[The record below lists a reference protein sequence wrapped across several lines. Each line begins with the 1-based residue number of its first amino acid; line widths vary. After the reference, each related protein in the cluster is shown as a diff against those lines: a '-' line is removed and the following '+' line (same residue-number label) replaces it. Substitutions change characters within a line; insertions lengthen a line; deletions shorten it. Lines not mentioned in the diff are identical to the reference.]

1 MNTELFKLVGEAAY
15 GSSWQSSIQRDLGLK
30 HRQRITQWLDGVRP
44 IPNLTSELLAILNIR
59 KAQIDNAIKA
69 LSNELYVE
77 PKQDLS
83 KTIIS
88 ISDNG
93 ELLPYV
99 FEGIEL
105 AKAWANE
112 NLDIEEYGY
121 LVKFNSMTLC
131 EFSCYLLIQ
140 EYHDIADPSEVLKK
154 IKSDIYDNDFIFEQ
168 LSQVNDKVF
177 GREYYAYFIKNEL
190 GIGYI
195 GGYEDEVPKTIT
207 YKKFVI
213 AKIGQLLEAA
223 ANI

>member
-1 MNTELFKLVGEAAY
+1 MNIELFKLVGEAAY

-44 IPNLTSELLAILNIR
+44 IPNLTNELLAVLNIR
-59 KAQIDNAIKA
+59 KTQIDNAINA
-69 LSNELYVE
+69 LSGELYIE

-83 KTIIS
+83 KKIIA

-93 ELLPYV
+93 DLLPNV
-99 FEGIEL
+99 FENIES
-105 AKAWANE
+105 AAAWANE
-112 NLDIEEYGY
+112 NIDAEDEYLIKFSTMSMREFLSY
-121 LVKFNSMTLC
+121 LT
-131 EFSCYLLIQ
+131 IQ
-140 EYHDIADPSEVLKK
+140 EYSDIANPSDVLAK
-154 IKSDIYDNDFIFEQ
+154 IQSAQFDNDFIFEQ
-168 LSQVNDKVF
+168 LAQVNDEVF

-207 YKKFVI
+207 YKKFVT
-213 AKIGQLLEAA
+213 AKLGKLLEAA